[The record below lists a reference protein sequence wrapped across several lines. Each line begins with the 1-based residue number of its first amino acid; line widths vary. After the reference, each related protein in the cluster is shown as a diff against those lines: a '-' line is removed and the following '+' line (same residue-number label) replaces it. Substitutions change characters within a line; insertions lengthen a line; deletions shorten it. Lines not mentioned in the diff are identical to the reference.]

1 MLVFLLLG
9 VFAVIL
15 VRLSWRLL
23 GAAARAL
30 GRVIQRAELTERVF
44 RRVRRGGPKLQ
55 DPFETLR
62 LQARLSVVAE
72 LARRTESDPAV
83 FARAE
88 RLLATTRAYD
98 LLLDDACLLAGV
110 EPREGNPHD
119 PEERFR
125 KEFELASRGWSW

>member
-9 VFAVIL
+9 VLAVIL

-23 GAAARAL
+23 GIAARAF
-30 GRVIQRAELTERVF
+30 GRVIKRADLPERISG
-44 RRVRRGGPKLQ
+44 RLRRGGQGLP

-88 RLLATTRAYD
+88 RLLATLRAYD

-110 EPREGNPHD
+110 EPREGNPRD
-119 PEERFR
+119 PQERFR
-125 KEFELASRGWSW
+125 KEVELASRGWSW